1 MKSPNPP
8 LFVILLWI
16 VVVGNVAFALHDGFK
31 RKLPEMHH
39 ANENEKAAMLSA
51 YQRMG
56 WINDGGDWA
65 FETLTSP
72 NLRHMARLA
81 NFPQATP
88 TFPQKLG
95 LSQPE
100 PPENGLTLYISAAD
114 KPQVLHRD
122 NQGFISWHYYY
133 YNDACLKNGAMLYW
147 IGTWRIPKTGEYRI
161 KRVYPYVP
169 SQFRL
174 YVNGHLLD
182 DYPASAGESDGAI
195 LSPIDIFLQQG
206 DYRVEAEAIVPV
218 NRNPYTL
225 VKVEPWGEDETAMP
239 AKTKPQYEEQRI
251 YRYHALPRRDPC
263 EPASKVPTQQ
273 PNPNIRGLF

>member
-31 RKLPEMHH
+31 RKLPEIHH

-56 WINDGGDWA
+56 WINDSGDWA

-225 VKVEPWGEDETAMP
+225 VKVEPLGDETTVPTTIMP
-239 AKTKPQYEEQRI
+239 PRQYAEQLI
-251 YRYHALPRRDPC
+251 YRSAPPRRDPC
-263 EPASKVPTQQ
+263 EPAPKVPTQQ
-273 PNPNIRGLF
+273 PHPNIQGLF